1 MEPSNLQFERYDAQR
16 GRVTPII
23 SFNQA
28 GNIYFSAGLT
38 KKYFKSGET
47 PVCVA
52 LYFDQKNELIALK
65 LLKEIE
71 SGMVSLKAGHT
82 GGAFINTKA
91 FAIKYSLMSGAK
103 LKDVYVGQYYPIE
116 ETIQGIG
123 KVLLVNL
130 KEKK

>member
-1 MEPSNLQFERYDAQR
+1 MDTNNLQFERYDAQG

-23 SFNQA
+23 SFNQT
-28 GNIYFSAGLT
+28 GNLYFSAGLT

-47 PVCVA
+47 PVGVA
-52 LYFDQKNELIALK
+52 LYFDQKNEVIALK
-65 LLKEIE
+65 LLKESE

-82 GGAFINTKA
+82 GGAFINSKA
-91 FAIKYSLMSGAK
+91 FAIKYSLMLGNK
-103 LKDVYVGQYYPIE
+103 LKEIYVGQYYPVE
-116 ETIQGIG
+116 ETLQGIG